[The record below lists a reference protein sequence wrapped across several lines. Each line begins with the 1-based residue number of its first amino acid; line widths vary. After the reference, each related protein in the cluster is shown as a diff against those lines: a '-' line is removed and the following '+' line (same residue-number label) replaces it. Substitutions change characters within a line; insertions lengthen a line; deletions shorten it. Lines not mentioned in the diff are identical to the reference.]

1 MGEWDHPALAK
12 KYETTPQGIQAFA
25 DYYDEEIIE
34 VSAALSGTLSIET
47 AGLWATRKQQ
57 RLAELQQGID
67 DIDESLAALRESN
80 VGWSRAHRDMFRARL
95 DLYRQI
101 AEELGAY
108 PQRQTPPVHTG
119 ARVTYV
125 IEAAE
130 EGDLQ

>member
-1 MGEWDHPALAK
+1 
-12 KYETTPQGIQAFA
+12 
-25 DYYDEEIIE
+25 
-34 VSAALSGTLSIET
+34 
-47 AGLWATRKQQ
+47 LWATRKQA

-67 DIDESLAALRESN
+67 DIDEALKVLREQGS
-80 VGWSRAHRDMFRARL
+80 VWTRAHRDMFRARL

-108 PQRQTPPVHTG
+108 PQRSSVPPNTG
-119 ARVTYV
+119 TAVSYV

>member
-1 MGEWDHPALAK
+1 MGEHNHDTLAK
-12 KYETTPQGIQAFA
+12 RYGTTLLGIRTFA
-25 DYYDEEIIE
+25 EYYDEEIIE

-47 AGLWATRKQQ
+47 AGLWATRKQA

-67 DIDESLAALRESN
+67 DIDVALDSMRES
-80 VGWSRAHRDMFRARL
+80 GTAWSRAHRDMFRARL

-119 ARVTYV
+119 TAVTY
-125 IEAAE
+125 IIDAAE